1 MYCVRHI
8 YNPGELC
15 LSSYRQTYSSIST
28 LRHIHIYWGIIK
40 AYSRL
45 FRHIQHSLQPSHIR
59 ILSVFRTLAYLELEA
74 YSKHSETLKR
84 HLQNSTIVKT
94 VYSGIIQSYSG
105 IIRTLC
111 NACICR
117 NLAFLE
123 LWNIH
128 YPSIIVSHR
137 IFRTLSYFQIG
148 KSWWVFC

>member
-15 LSSYRQTYSSIST
+15 LSSYRRTYSSIST
-28 LRHIHIYWGIIK
+28 LRHIHIYWDIIK
-40 AYSRL
+40 AYSSL
-45 FRHIQHSLQPSHIR
+45 FRHIQHSLQPSRIC
-59 ILSVFRTLAYLELEA
+59 ILSIFRPLAYLELEA
-74 YSKHSETLKR
+74 YLKHSETLKR

-123 LWNIH
+123 LWNIY
-128 YPSIIVSHR
+128 YPSIIASCR
-137 IFRTLSYFQIG
+137 IVRTLSLSQIG
-148 KSWWVFC
+148 KSWRVFC